1 MKEYLNLWT
10 NYNQPHSSLCKQM
23 LRYRSSCIRI
33 VQSRLYL
40 ALSEHGAGVFDA
52 GWVLL
57 SLDTYADEHEPGGLV
72 YLWYWFIDVVSS
84 LYSWQ
89 CKQSQ
94 GIFYIHRFKID
105 NSNNKIS
112 IILKRIVKTLRYKSN

>member
-1 MKEYLNLWT
+1 MDKL
-10 NYNQPHSSLCKQM
+10 QPTALKSLI
-23 LRYRSSCIRI
+23 YRSSCIRY
-33 VQSRLYL
+33 RLYL
-40 ALSEHGAGVFDA
+40 ALSEQGAGDA

-89 CKQSQ
+89 CEQSQ

-105 NSNNKIS
+105 NSNYKIS
-112 IILKRIVKTLRYKSN
+112 IILKRIVKTLRYKSNQQEVVFII